1 MDAKRQSIKLDSA
14 DWLALAKIAHACRS
28 TYRGKSSWR
37 RLIHQIARGKLTVL
51 AKPDKR
57 IVAFQEMMQAPEQ
70 DQRLAKIEAR
80 RERDR
85 LRQEQKRRA
94 AGILPRSTP
103 PPKMPTANDAEWV
116 KDIGLPTDEPREG

>member
-1 MDAKRQSIKLDSA
+1 MDSKRQSIKLDTA

-37 RLIHQIARGKLTVL
+37 RLIHQIARGKLLVL
-51 AKPDKR
+51 PKPDKR
-57 IVAFQEMMQAPEQ
+57 ILALQETLRAPEQ
-70 DQRLAKIEAR
+70 DERMAKIEAR
-80 RERDR
+80 MERDR

-103 PPKMPTANDAEWV
+103 PPPMPKAKDAPWIEGIIPGDTGT
-116 KDIGLPTDEPREG
+116 DIV

>member
-1 MDAKRQSIKLDSA
+1 MGAKRQSLKLDTA
-14 DWLALAKIAHACRS
+14 DWLALAKIAHTCRC
-28 TYRGKSSWR
+28 TYRGKTSWR

-51 AKPDKR
+51 PKPDKR
-57 IVAFQEMMQAPEQ
+57 IVTFQETMRAPEQ
-70 DQRLAKIEAR
+70 DEWLAKMEAR

-103 PPKMPTANDAEWV
+103 PPPMPTAKDAEWIQ
-116 KDIGLPTDEPREG
+116 DIDL